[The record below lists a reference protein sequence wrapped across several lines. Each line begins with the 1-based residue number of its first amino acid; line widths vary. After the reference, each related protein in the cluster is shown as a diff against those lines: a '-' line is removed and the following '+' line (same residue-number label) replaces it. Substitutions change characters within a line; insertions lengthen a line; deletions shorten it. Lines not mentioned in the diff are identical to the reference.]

1 MTPLVTR
8 AECCSREQV
17 PPFWGQDERQAVMD
31 AAELAGLKVLSLM
44 NENTAG
50 APSSALPGRLH
61 HRAALSRV
69 AGHSCDEVRDRPQVR
84 EH

>member
-50 APSSALPGRLH
+50 APSSALPGRLPPPRSSEPG
-61 HRAALSRV
+61 RA
-69 AGHSCDEVRDRPQVR
+69 PQLR
-84 EH
+84 